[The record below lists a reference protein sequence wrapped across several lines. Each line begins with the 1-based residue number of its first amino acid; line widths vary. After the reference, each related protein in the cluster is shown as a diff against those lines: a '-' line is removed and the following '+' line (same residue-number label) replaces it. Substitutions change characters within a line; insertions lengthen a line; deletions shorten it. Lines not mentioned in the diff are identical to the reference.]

1 VVLRNLPRVA
11 SARTCR
17 PRNSSNGASAS
28 LLGELKAESSNR
40 KSSARAAALLD
51 AGRARPRLFGARRRL
66 FEDFGRGFA
75 GDRRTKLF
83 IDGHRELKDHRDNL
97 AESRPANCAL
107 IQSTGI
113 SLTVMATARPS
124 LSRTAARSMTSCPP
138 ISAVPAKSA
147 TSPFPAPSINFPAR
161 SIKIPCSLSR

>member
-40 KSSARAAALLD
+40 KSSARATALLD
-51 AGRARPRLFGARRRL
+51 AGRACPRLFGARRRL
-66 FEDFGRGFA
+66 FEGFRRGFA

-83 IDGHRELKDHRDNL
+83 IGGRRELKDHRDIL
-97 AESRPANCAL
+97 AESGHANCVL
-107 IQSTGI
+107 IESTGI
-113 SLTVMATARPS
+113 P
-124 LSRTAARSMTSCPP
+124 
-138 ISAVPAKSA
+138 
-147 TSPFPAPSINFPAR
+147 
-161 SIKIPCSLSR
+161 